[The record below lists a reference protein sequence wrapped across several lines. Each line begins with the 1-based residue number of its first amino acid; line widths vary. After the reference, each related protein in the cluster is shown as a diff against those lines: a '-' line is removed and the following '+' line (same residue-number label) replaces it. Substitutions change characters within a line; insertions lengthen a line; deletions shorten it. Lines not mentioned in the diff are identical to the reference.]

1 MQVKDCGESECRSV
15 TERIEVVT
23 SPYTKVGRLP
33 HSGYNLYKK
42 LLELSKGGKQMNEI
56 KSCAPA
62 DLWTTWE
69 QIQWNKCE
77 HEVRKLQA
85 RIVKAQMSGRHNKVK
100 ALQWMLTHS
109 FYGKALAVKRVTSN
123 GGKKT
128 AGVDHVLWNTPNQ
141 KMDAIASLKR
151 RGYHP
156 QPLRRVNIKKS
167 NGKLRPLG
175 IPTLKDRAMQAL
187 YHMALDPVA
196 ETTADTHSYGFR
208 KERST
213 KDAKEMCFTVL
224 ARKIAPQWVLEG
236 DIKGCFDH
244 ISHEWLLNHIPMD
257 KVILR
262 KWLKSGYVFHNK
274 LYPTYEGTP
283 QGGIISPTLAN
294 MVLNGMQTML
304 SERFKVRMGK
314 NYYNPKINL
323 VRYADDF
330 IVTGKDK
337 EILENEVKPVIKEL
351 SRFKQ
356 EYSQAASVLV
366 GDIKTL
372 LMDSQDKYFEATQ
385 TVYEWCGVATQLLAA
400 YIFLFDEYNEKKA
413 SAQKDI
419 LIKVLDDGITKLNEA
434 QKSLLVSSQSFNN
447 ASGKLL
453 ALDSQLTNDF
463 SEKSSYFQSQ
473 VDKIRKEAYAGAAAG
488 VVAGPFGLIISY
500 SIAAGVVEGK
510 LIPELKNKLKSVQS
524 FFTTLSNTVKQANK
538 DIDAAKLKLTTEIAA
553 IGEIKTETET
563 TRFYVDYD
571 DLMLSLLKEA
581 AKKMIN
587 TCNEYQKRHG
597 KKTLFEVP
605 EV

>member
-1 MQVKDCGESECRSV
+1 M
-15 TERIEVVT
+15 TEIVADKTVEVVKNAIET
-23 SPYTKVGRLP
+23 
-33 HSGYNLYKK
+33 
-42 LLELSKGGKQMNEI
+42 
-56 KSCAPA
+56 A
-62 DLWTTWE
+62 D
-69 QIQWNKCE
+69 
-77 HEVRKLQA
+77 
-85 RIVKAQMSGRHNKVK
+85 G
-100 ALQWMLTHS
+100 
-109 FYGKALAVKRVTSN
+109 
-123 GGKKT
+123 
-128 AGVDHVLWNTPNQ
+128 
-141 KMDAIASLKR
+141 
-151 RGYHP
+151 
-156 QPLRRVNIKKS
+156 
-167 NGKLRPLG
+167 
-175 IPTLKDRAMQAL
+175 
-187 YHMALDPVA
+187 ALDLYNKYLDQVIPWQTFD
-196 ETTADTHSYGFR
+196 ET
-208 KERST
+208 
-213 KDAKEMCFTVL
+213 
-224 ARKIAPQWVLEG
+224 
-236 DIKGCFDH
+236 
-244 ISHEWLLNHIPMD
+244 
-257 KVILR
+257 
-262 KWLKSGYVFHNK
+262 
-274 LYPTYEGTP
+274 
-283 QGGIISPTLAN
+283 
-294 MVLNGMQTML
+294 
-304 SERFKVRMGK
+304 
-314 NYYNPKINL
+314 
-323 VRYADDF
+323 
-330 IVTGKDK
+330 
-337 EILENEVKPVIKEL
+337 IKEL

-453 ALDSQLTNDF
+453 ALDSQLPNDF

-510 LIPELKNKLKSVQS
+510 LIPELKNKLKSVQN

-587 TCNEYQKRHG
+587 TCNEYQKRHSLRYL
-597 KKTLFEVP
+597 KSDKRLFSPCTQGIRFITFKNTDVF
-605 EV
+605 

>member
-1 MQVKDCGESECRSV
+1 M
-15 TERIEVVT
+15 TEIVADKTVEVVKNAIET
-23 SPYTKVGRLP
+23 
-33 HSGYNLYKK
+33 
-42 LLELSKGGKQMNEI
+42 
-56 KSCAPA
+56 A
-62 DLWTTWE
+62 D
-69 QIQWNKCE
+69 
-77 HEVRKLQA
+77 
-85 RIVKAQMSGRHNKVK
+85 G
-100 ALQWMLTHS
+100 
-109 FYGKALAVKRVTSN
+109 
-123 GGKKT
+123 
-128 AGVDHVLWNTPNQ
+128 
-141 KMDAIASLKR
+141 
-151 RGYHP
+151 
-156 QPLRRVNIKKS
+156 
-167 NGKLRPLG
+167 
-175 IPTLKDRAMQAL
+175 
-187 YHMALDPVA
+187 ALDLYNKYLDQVIPWQTFD
-196 ETTADTHSYGFR
+196 ET
-208 KERST
+208 
-213 KDAKEMCFTVL
+213 
-224 ARKIAPQWVLEG
+224 
-236 DIKGCFDH
+236 
-244 ISHEWLLNHIPMD
+244 
-257 KVILR
+257 
-262 KWLKSGYVFHNK
+262 
-274 LYPTYEGTP
+274 
-283 QGGIISPTLAN
+283 
-294 MVLNGMQTML
+294 
-304 SERFKVRMGK
+304 
-314 NYYNPKINL
+314 
-323 VRYADDF
+323 
-330 IVTGKDK
+330 
-337 EILENEVKPVIKEL
+337 IKEL

-400 YIFLFDEYNEKKA
+400 YILLFDEYNEKKA

-587 TCNEYQKRHG
+587 TCNEYQKDTV
-597 KKTLFEVP
+597 KDTL
-605 EV
+605 